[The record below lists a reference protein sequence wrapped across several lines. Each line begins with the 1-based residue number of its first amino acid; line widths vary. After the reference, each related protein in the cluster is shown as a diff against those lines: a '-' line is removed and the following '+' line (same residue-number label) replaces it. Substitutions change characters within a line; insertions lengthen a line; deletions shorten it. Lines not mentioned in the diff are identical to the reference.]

1 MMAADAPPVA
11 AKPGTTAGGAAEAPL
26 AAYGLFGAMLAAAG
40 LPIYIHAPK
49 VYAADYG
56 IGLGLLGTVLFALRL
71 FDVVQDPALG
81 WVVAR
86 LGRWRGIAV
95 GGTAGVMALAMTGL
109 FAVAPPVSPVVWF
122 ALMLAVLFTAYS
134 FLTIAFYAR
143 GVGRAASLGPSGH
156 LRLAGW
162 REGGAL
168 LGVTVAAMAPSL
180 LAGVT
185 ARPYAVFAAGFV
197 LLAVAATFA
206 MRGEWRGSAEP
217 SPVGFSAVLRDRAA
231 MRLLLLAAVNAAPLA
246 VTATLFL
253 FFVESRLAAPGW
265 EGPLL
270 ILFFLAAA
278 AAAPFWARAATRF
291 GARPVLLAAMMASI
305 IAFGFASTL
314 GAGDVAE
321 FAVVCIASGA
331 MVGADNVILPALFA
345 RRMAVIAPEAGQGF
359 GLWSFASKLTL
370 AFAAVALLPL
380 LERAGFVAGGVN
392 GPAALTMLTTL
403 YALVPCV
410 LKLAAI
416 ALLLATPLPKE

>member
-1 MMAADAPPVA
+1 MMAAAAPLPA
-11 AKPGTTAGGAAEAPL
+11 TRDTAPL
-26 AAYGLFGAMLAAAG
+26 ASYALFAAMLSAAG

-49 VYAADYG
+49 VYAEDYG

-86 LGRWRGIAV
+86 LGRWRGLAV
-95 GGTAGVMALAMTGL
+95 ALSAVTMALAMLGL
-109 FAVAPPVSPVVWF
+109 FAVPPPFSPVIWF
-122 ALMLAVLFTAYS
+122 AVTLALMFTAYS

-143 GVGRAASLGPSGH
+143 GVERAKGMGGSGH

-168 LGVTVAAMAPSL
+168 TGVTVAAMAPAL
-180 LAGVT
+180 LAPLT
-185 ARPYAVFAAGFV
+185 PAPYAVFALSFV
-197 LLAVAATFA
+197 LLALAATWA
-206 MRGEWRGSAEP
+206 MRAEWQGAAEP
-217 SPVGFSAVLRDRAA
+217 SPLGFRVVLRDPTAL
-231 MRLLLLAAVNAAPLA
+231 RLLILAAVNAAPLA

-270 ILFFLAAA
+270 ILFFLSAA
-278 AAAPFWARAATRF
+278 AAAPFWASAAATY
-291 GARPVLLAAMMASI
+291 GARPVLLTAMILSI
-305 IAFGFASTL
+305 LSFGFAATL
-314 GAGDVAE
+314 GAGDILP
-321 FAVVCIASGA
+321 FALVCVASGA
-331 MVGADNVILPALFA
+331 MLGADTVILPALFA
-345 RRMAVIAPEAGQGF
+345 RRMAAIAPEAGQGF

-370 AFAAVALLPL
+370 AFAAVSLLPL
-380 LERAGFVAGGVN
+380 LESAGFTTGGPN
-392 GPAALTMLTTL
+392 PDSALRMLGIL

-416 ALLLATPLPKE
+416 ALLLATPLPRE